1 MVVFNHINN
10 SMAID
15 IARKELNLFKEKL
28 ETKNILLE
36 FSETCV
42 EYIAKKGMSQEFGAR
57 EIIRII
63 NSQFKPLLI
72 EEILFGKLSSGGKC
86 RMDVIDGEVKLT
98 FI

>member
-1 MVVFNHINN
+1 
-10 SMAID
+10 
-15 IARKELNLFKEKL
+15 
-28 ETKNILLE
+28 
-36 FSETCV
+36 
-42 EYIAKKGMSQEFGAR
+42 MSQEFGAR